1 MIRLRNPRRRTRL
14 AALVSASYVKAMPM
28 RLILAV
34 CAAVPLLWS
43 VAPAYSQRSYDIMVE
58 EPGRRAAKPRKVEE
72 PASERQPNDRKPP
85 KKAAKPVPRGSGY
98 VPNMT
103 LPRSEPARVAP
114 PTVDVYRPPP
124 INTYSDRVRN
134 CIHSYPLNAG
144 IGNNPTDQNAY
155 IRQCAN

>member
-1 MIRLRNPRRRTRL
+1 VLPVL
-14 AALVSASYVKAMPM
+14 ASYVKAMPM
-28 RLILAV
+28 LTPMRWTIVA
-34 CAAVPLLWS
+34 AAVFAASWC
-43 VAPAYSQRSYDIMVE
+43 APPALAQRSYDIMVE
-58 EPGRRAAKPRKVEE
+58 EGGKRPPKPRKVEDTE
-72 PASERQPNDRKPP
+72 RPATEKKPP

-124 INTYSDRVRN
+124 INSFGDRVRN

-144 IGNNPTDQNAY
+144 IGNNPTDQSAY

>member
-1 MIRLRNPRRRTRL
+1 M
-14 AALVSASYVKAMPM
+14 KAMPM
-28 RLILAV
+28 RRKLVILAGL
-34 CAAVPLLWS
+34 AVLWS
-43 VAPAYSQRSYDIMVE
+43 VPPAYSQRSYDIMVE
-58 EPGRRAAKPRKVEE
+58 EPGRRTPKPRKTEQ
-72 PASERQPNDRKPP
+72 PAADSEKKPA

-124 INTYSDRVRN
+124 VNTFGDRVRN

-144 IGNNPTDQNAY
+144 IGNNPTDQSAY